1 MSAGFP
7 PLEARVAASI
17 QAEQSPDRIPTR
29 LCVGFGIGSLGIAIL
44 LNAVTT
50 FFPALMTT
58 VLGQSAGLAGLLLT
72 ISKLYD
78 AVADIVIGMASD
90 RTRSR
95 WGRRRPYLLVGAIVS
110 GLSFLLIFMPPKLE
124 GAALILWMTMALIV
138 YSTGYSLFSV
148 PYVAM
153 AGEMTDGYH
162 ERTRLLSF
170 RAFFITFGQI
180 MSSAGTAALIS
191 WAGGGS
197 FGYAVMGGVTGA
209 VLTAAMLA
217 CFAGTRKARFVEAQP
232 AGHLTRGDAIRALV
246 TNRPFVLLMS
256 IKIAQFMAIAV
267 INTTKLLF
275 LLNVAKVGYTGLI
288 HLTLVQNVVSA
299 IAVPLWVWGARIIGK
314 RNAYLLASAFLAVVY
329 ISWFFTGPGLS
340 LPSIWWRG
348 ALNGVAAAGTTL
360 LSIAMLPDIMEY
372 DRLRTGLRREGIF
385 SGVYTIVEKLGFA
398 LGAAVTGGVL
408 AFSGYIPT
416 TGGAL
421 ITQPASAVA
430 GLYAGASVIPAILIL
445 TSMTLMFFYRL
456 DEGALARSRAS
467 SAS

>member
-1 MSAGFP
+1 MSA
-7 PLEARVAASI
+7 PLETSAI
-17 QAEQSPDRIPTR
+17 EDRLPTR

-44 LNAVTT
+44 LNTVTT

-72 ISKLYD
+72 VSKLYD
-78 AVADIVIGMASD
+78 AVADLLIGMASD

-95 WGRRRPYLLVGAIVS
+95 WGRRRPYLLAGAVIA

-124 GAALILWMTMALIV
+124 GAALIAWMGMALVV

-162 ERTRLLSF
+162 ERTRLFSF

-180 MSSAGTAALIS
+180 VSSAGTAALIS

-197 FGYAVMGGVTGA
+197 AGYAVMGGVTGA
-209 VLTAAMLA
+209 ILTATMIA
-217 CFAGTRKARFVEAQP
+217 CFVGTRGARFVAAQP
-232 AGHLTRGDAIRALV
+232 VSHMTKKEAAQALL
-246 TNRPFVLLMS
+246 TNRPFVLLMT

-288 HLTLVQNVVSA
+288 HLTLVQNIVAA
-299 IAVPLWVWGARIIGK
+299 ITVPVWVRIARRTGK
-314 RNAYLLASAFLAVVY
+314 RNAYIAATACLAVAY
-329 ISWFFTGPGLS
+329 GSWFFTGPGLS
-340 LPSIWWRG
+340 LPDIWWRG
-348 ALNGVAAAGTTL
+348 ALNGLAASGTTL

-385 SGVYTIVEKLGFA
+385 SGIYTIVEKLGFA
-398 LGAAVTGGVL
+398 LGAAVTGAVL
-408 AFSGYIPT
+408 SFSGYIPT
-416 TGGAL
+416 TGGKLVA
-421 ITQPASAVA
+421 QPATAIT
-430 GLYAGASVIPAILIL
+430 GLYAGASLIPAALIL
-445 TSMTLMFFYRL
+445 VSMTLMAFYRL
-456 DEGALARSRAS
+456 DERGLSSIRAARGAA
-467 SAS
+467 